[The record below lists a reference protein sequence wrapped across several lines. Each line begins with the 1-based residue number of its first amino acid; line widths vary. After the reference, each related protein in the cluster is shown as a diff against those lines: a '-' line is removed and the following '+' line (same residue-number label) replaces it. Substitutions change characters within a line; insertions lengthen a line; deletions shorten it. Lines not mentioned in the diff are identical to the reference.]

1 MAYILIQGW
10 PGEGVLRVLPRAD
23 PGLQPFD
30 ELLAV
35 QGEHTEVVR
44 LSLRAARR
52 QGVRISV
59 KVRGDERNFSIEHCT
74 SGVPWLK
81 TVVVFDHIF
90 VYRLTSSQLKSALE
104 LVYFETLEGKGV
116 KSVCSDWSLVT
127 V

>member
-90 VYRLTSSQLKSALE
+90 VYRLTRQIVVTTCSTAKKMSLLE
-104 LVYFETLEGKGV
+104 Q
-116 KSVCSDWSLVT
+116 VT
-127 V
+127 AFRLCLRL